1 MPNEVVDWQT
11 QMEDAAR
18 AARALE
24 RPISAVISL
33 RAGIMN
39 YSGTPIPGNKIPAV
53 IVAYAFERAFYAKPF
68 DPNVIVS
75 PDCFALS
82 LDGIDMVPSDKS
94 SDKQNADC
102 TTCPLNQWVDNPKR
116 PGKRHKPCKEKRR
129 LVIMPAKSIEEG
141 LIAKAELATLT
152 LPVTSI
158 KNWANHVNLCATGYN
173 RPPWGLLTEISV
185 VPHMQNQFEVKFE
198 VVGQVNEKY
207 LGDVAAKIEEAQLLA
222 LTPYEPSPEP
232 APQRA
237 PEAGGT
243 KKY

>member
-1 MPNEVVDWQT
+1 MSNEVVDWQT
-11 QMEDAAR
+11 QMEAA
-18 AARALE
+18 AKATRALE

-53 IVAYAFERAFYAKPF
+53 IVAYAFERAYYASAW

-82 LDGIDMVPSDKS
+82 LDGLDMVPHDMS
-94 SDKQNADC
+94 SKKQHTDC
-102 TTCPLNQWVDNPKR
+102 TTCPMNQWQDNPKK
-116 PGKRHKPCKEKRR
+116 PGKRHKLCKEKRR
-129 LVIMPAKSIEEG
+129 LVIMPGSEVKDG
-141 LIAKAELATLT
+141 GIAKAELATMT
-152 LPVTSI
+152 LPVTSL
-158 KNWANHVNLCATGYN
+158 KNWANYINMSSTAYS

-207 LGDVAAKIEEAQLLA
+207 LGDVSAKIEEAQTLA
-222 LTPYEPSPEP
+222 LTPYERSPEP
-232 APQRA
+232 AA
-237 PEAGGT
+237 PKSPEGK